1 MGHILLIFFMA
12 LQALGVAAILR
23 SQWRRGAYDDIIAH
37 WRGMSLL
44 MRALVVVLVSSGGAY
59 AANKLLGN
67 RLHEMLSAVPGTFS
81 SLCTNVFTS
90 AERQTGY
97 AASAVRTN
105 ETHDLAMPAGA
116 QMAERIARRGAHD
129 DGFYFFDAY
138 TNRLA
143 HDGLDLGNP
152 VWIHTDGTV
161 TLRSPAP
168 GIPITELS
176 YIAVYSNIT
185 VYAPLQS
192 SYGFLPASKWP
203 DFMPSHIWTATTDR
217 RSRVITWEGA
227 RLDRDVAQPVS
238 FQAEFHD
245 NGEVTYR
252 YDTFPTNG
260 VATGVF
266 RNGTALA
273 FASSA
278 PQSLQE
284 FLGFQDIPGY
294 STLQPADI
302 TSLTLSY
309 IGDLGDGSG
318 DADNDGLTD
327 WEEVKRHHTDPR
339 EADTDG
345 DGLVDVYE
353 VQNGTDSF
361 DPDEDGDG
369 IADGAT
375 PAALASI
382 LAADAMSA
390 NLVLAFSSAAAPGNA
405 PTQGQLRGAPP
416 SGKGVFTVDGVP
428 LLVTDGTVLN
438 LSLPEDRTVDFK
450 FLSRS
455 RLGLAVSV
463 SGNGTPVLADDEEGF
478 FGGMAGTEA
487 SGKLLAATEFRIK
500 SADDAIAGAC
510 VHEMPGTRGY
520 HVILGDAEWEKWRKY
535 AAVTGESADTE
546 ALTLHVEDEPS
557 SSASLTISFPSAVML
572 VGGLS
577 ASVAIHRCEAGHNGY
592 DHCILCGDHPLHA
605 QGLSISPSRK
615 CLGVGTEESA
625 TFSVSSDSYVQTPSW
640 SLTPEVEGG
649 PTLSINDGSVTVS
662 PGTTTGIFTVTATGE
677 GCSASA
683 TVVVYAV
690 AYLTIESEAF
700 PADQAVVQFPGMMP
714 HPFNVTKSPVPDLHQ
729 PFFYKDAQT
738 NFVVQPFTV
747 NLVAHLTPD
756 GVTDADIDCAWSLD
770 SDDVEGTFGNA
781 ESLVAHFT
789 PATGGGV
796 YPFTFTC
803 GSLPNSEAVL
813 VLPLSGAKIDEI
825 IFNDLAKADAFA
837 SRVMAKYTTKEINS
851 PYNGLRWFYLAGKG
865 DYRGR
870 PNIGRAPTV
879 WAYNQVNT
887 SKWSGKYALGAC
899 GTVCGLP
906 VRLSKLSNFMVG
918 YACEKIGVK
927 TENQMKSQLIGTR
940 NDDSATRSWEA
951 GVNVANGQSLFSAIS
966 NLVYSTWGPDEKVIR
981 LWPNYL
987 TPSNYTNPSAFG
999 DPDFQFT
1006 SPGFLY
1012 LQDP

>member
-1 MGHILLIFFMA
+1 MTRAIPFVILA
-12 LQALGVAAILR
+12 LATLGVARAVYSL
-23 SQWRRGAYDDIIAH
+23 WRQGAFEPLLIWWRGAS
-37 WRGMSLL
+37 RL
-44 MRALVVVLVSSGGAY
+44 MRGLVLALVFTAVAYGSDKILGGHIGEGMRTLGGAM
-59 AANKLLGN
+59 A
-67 RLHEMLSAVPGTFS
+67 

-105 ETHDLAMPAGA
+105 ETHDLAMPTDA
-116 QMAERIARRGAHD
+116 QMAERIARRGAHN

-143 HDGLDLGNP
+143 HDGLDLGKP
-152 VWIHTDGTV
+152 VWVHTDGTLTV
-161 TLRSPAP
+161 RSPAP
-168 GIPITELS
+168 GLPIQEL
-176 YIAVYSNIT
+176 AQTAAYSNIT

-192 SYGFLPASKWP
+192 SYGFLPANKWS
-203 DFMPSHIWTATTDR
+203 DFMPSLIWTAMTDR
-217 RSRVITWEGA
+217 GSRVVTWEGA

-238 FQAEFHD
+238 FQAEFHES
-245 NGEVTYR
+245 GEVTYR

-266 RNGTALA
+266 RNGTVLA
-273 FASSA
+273 FNPAD
-278 PQSLQE
+278 PQSFRD
-284 FLGFQDIPGY
+284 FLGFQDLPEY
-294 STLQPADI
+294 ATLQPFNI
-302 TSLTLSY
+302 STIQLSY

-318 DADNDGLTD
+318 DTDDDGLTD

-339 EADTDG
+339 EADSDG
-345 DGLVDVYE
+345 DGLTDDYE
-353 VQNGTDSF
+353 VQNGTNPF
-361 DPDEDGDG
+361 APDEDGDG

-390 NLVLAFSSAAAPGNA
+390 NLVLSFVSAAVPGST

-416 SGKGVFTVDGVP
+416 SGKGVLTVDGVP
-428 LLVTDGTVLN
+428 LLVADGTVLN

-455 RLGLAVSV
+455 CLGLAVSV
-463 SGNGTPVLADDEEGF
+463 AGNGTPILADDEEGF
-478 FGGMAGTEA
+478 FGGMAGTQA
-487 SGKLLAATEFRIK
+487 SGSLLAATEFQIECT
-500 SADDAIAGAC
+500 DNAIAGAC
-510 VHEMPGTRGY
+510 VHEIPGTRGY
-520 HVILGDAEWEKWRKY
+520 RVILGDAEWEKWRKF
-535 AAVTGESADTE
+535 AVVTGENADTE

-557 SSASLTISFPSAVML
+557 SSASLTVSFPSAVML

-592 DHCILCGDHPLHA
+592 DYCILCVDHPLHA

-615 CLGVGTEESA
+615 CLGVGTDESA
-625 TFSVSSDSYVQTPSW
+625 TFSVSGDSYVQTPSW

-649 PTLSINDGSVTVS
+649 PSLSANGGSATVS
-662 PGTTTGIFTVTATGE
+662 PGTATGVFSVTASGE

-683 TVVVYAV
+683 TLIVYAV
-690 AYLTIESEAF
+690 DYLTIESDAF

-747 NLVAHLTPD
+747 DLVAHLTPD
-756 GVTDADIDCAWSLD
+756 GVTEDDIDCAWSLD
-770 SDDVEGTFGNA
+770 SYDVEGTFGDA

-789 PATGGGV
+789 PTSGGGV

-803 GSLPNSEAVL
+803 GSLSNSEAVL
-813 VLPLSGAKIDEI
+813 VLPLSGASVDDRLG
-825 IFNDLAKADAFA
+825 NDIELANSFA
-837 SRVMAKYTTKEINS
+837 SIVAGKYTERQRN
-851 PYNGLRWFYLAGKG
+851 YALNGLRWFYFSGKG

-870 PNIGRAPTV
+870 PNVWKAPTV

-918 YACEKIGVK
+918 YACEKIGV
-927 TENQMKSQLIGTR
+927 TADNQMKSQLIGTR
-940 NDDSATRSWEA
+940 NDDSATMSWDA
-951 GVNVANGQSLFSAIS
+951 GVNVAKGQSLLGAIS

-981 LWPNYL
+981 LWPNSQK
-987 TPSNYTNPSAFG
+987 PSNYTTPSSFD
-999 DPDFQFT
+999 DPDLQFT
-1006 SPGFLY
+1006 SPGFLF